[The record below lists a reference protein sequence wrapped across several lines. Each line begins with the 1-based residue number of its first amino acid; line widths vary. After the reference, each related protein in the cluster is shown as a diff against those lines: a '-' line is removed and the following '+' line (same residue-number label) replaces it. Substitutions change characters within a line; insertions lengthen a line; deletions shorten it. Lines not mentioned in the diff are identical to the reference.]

1 MTLNVEA
8 STFNVIKG
16 NASLTDVVE
25 DKNSV
30 NSSRWTKIATEESG
44 SRWKSVYEKEY
55 IPPAYSEFPPGLTN
69 YEIDQFLRE
78 QRLDEL
84 TYKLQIGEIEYGSPD
99 IREPSPPPVYDKNG
113 SRINTREVRAR
124 KNMEE
129 ELTKLIEYMSENVEG
144 YVVPKDYKPIKKTKK
159 LIIPLDKYPDYNFM
173 GLIIGPRGYNHRRL
187 ESESGTQISIRG
199 KGTTKEGKKCDHQ
212 TEEELAMPMHI
223 HITADSQ
230 YKLDKAVNMI
240 QPLLD
245 PFHPLHEEYK
255 RDGLQ
260 QLAIINGTLNPNIG
274 INNNSNN
281 LLNTFSNGNQINISN
296 GCLHCGST
304 QHQTYACP
312 DVNSMIS
319 YKRPDIKCSICG
331 DKGHITRDCKQ
342 YVPNSNIEE
351 EFKKMMHELGH
362 NTSTDNDAGNIN
374 QTNQGTYS
382 FNSEIINQSDD
393 SYNADFYDNSYSN
406 NYELNDSLHNSQN
419 GNSYYVN
426 VNLNNTLIID
436 RSNDIQYT
444 EDNNNDDDDDNMDE
458 SD

>member
-1 MTLNVEA
+1 MSSNVEV
-8 STFNVIKG
+8 STSGEIQKSVLSTG
-16 NASLTDVVE
+16 TE
-25 DKNSV
+25 QDKNNFSG
-30 NSSRWTKIATEESG
+30 SRWTKIANGDSG

-124 KNMEE
+124 KSMEE

-274 INNNSNN
+274 INNNN
-281 LLNTFSNGNQINISN
+281 LINTFSNGNQINISN

-331 DKGHITRDCKQ
+331 DKGHVTRDCKQ
-342 YVPNSNIEE
+342 YIPNNNIEE

-362 NTSTDNDAGNIN
+362 TTPADNGGCNIN
-374 QTNQGTYS
+374 ATNQETNYL
-382 FNSEIINQSDD
+382 NSEFINQVEHDQS
-393 SYNADFYDNSYSN
+393 SDFYESSHSN
-406 NYELNDSLHNSQN
+406 NYEFNDSFYNTQN
-419 GNSYYVN
+419 GNLYHGNANS
-426 VNLNNTLIID
+426 NNILMINRANSRLYI
-436 RSNDIQYT
+436 
-444 EDNNNDDDDDNMDE
+444 EHNNKYDDDDDNMDE